1 MKSVEITDNFDGYP
15 ASKKVSFAKGE
26 VVEVSDAYADILVS
40 KGLAKE
46 TSKTGPKATAKKDAQ
61 NGAE

>member
-1 MKSVEITDNFDGYP
+1 VRTIEITDTFDGYP
-15 ASKKVSFAKGE
+15 ASKKVSFVKGE
-26 VVEVSDAYADILVS
+26 VVEVSDAYADILIE

-46 TSKTGPKATAKKDAQ
+46 TSKTGPKATAKKDAH

>member
-1 MKSVEITDNFDGYP
+1 MKSVEIIDTFDGYP
-15 ASKKVSFAKGE
+15 ASKKVSFTKGE
-26 VVEVSDAYADILVS
+26 IVEVSDSYADILVA

-46 TSKTGPKATAKKDAQ
+46 TTKTGPKATARKDAQ